1 VPVISPSQYS
11 APFLFSNG
19 HVQTIFAS
27 RRTVRGVQY
36 ERERILTPDGDF
48 LDLDW
53 SRNGSKQIA
62 ILSHGLEG
70 NTRRQY
76 ILGMVRAL
84 RRRGWDALAWHYRGC
99 SGEPNKKLRSY
110 HSGETSDLNT
120 IVSHVVDQNV
130 YREIALIGFSLG
142 GNVMLKYLGEDPLK
156 IHPLISKAVAFS
168 VPCDLKSGALKLAR
182 RSNGLYMRIFLKSLH
197 QKVRE
202 KMRTLPNQIND
213 LDFHRLKT
221 FMDFDNRYTAPI
233 NGFRDAE
240 DYFAKCSSRQF
251 LTAIRIPTLLVNAK
265 NDPFLAE
272 ACFPY
277 DEARSNPAFFFEA
290 PDSGG
295 HTAFVAFGN
304 QGEYWSETRALCFL
318 NGNNS

>member
-1 VPVISPSQYS
+1 M
-11 APFLFSNG
+11 
-19 HVQTIFAS
+19 FAFF
-27 RRTVRGVQY
+27 RTVKGVHY
-36 ERERILTPDGDF
+36 ERERIQTPDDDF

-53 SRNGSKQIA
+53 NRNGANRIA

-84 RRRGWDALAWHYRGC
+84 GRRGWDSLAWHYRGC

-120 IVSHVVDQNV
+120 IVSHVIGKNI
-130 YREIALIGFSLG
+130 YEEIVLIGFSLG
-142 GNVMLKYLGEDPLK
+142 GNVTLKYLGENPSN

-168 VPCDLKSGALKLAR
+168 VPCDLKSCALKLAR
-182 RSNGLYMRIFLKSLH
+182 RSNRLYMKRFLISLH
-197 QKVRE
+197 GKVRD
-202 KMRTLPNQIND
+202 KMRMMPDQIND
-213 LDFHRLKT
+213 NKFHRLKT

-233 NGFRDAE
+233 HGFKDAD

-251 LTAIRIPTLLVNAK
+251 LSRIRIPTLLVNAK

-272 ACFPY
+272 TSFPY
-277 DEARSNPAFFFEA
+277 DEARTNASFFFEA

-295 HTAFVAFGN
+295 HTAFVTFGN
-304 QGEYWSETRALCFL
+304 HGEYWSETRAISFL
-318 NGNNS
+318 ERGS